1 MNWTFGPGQLVAAAA
16 VVAVGLPAGE
26 AVVREITGHHYDV
39 TALVIPATTPN
50 WPTLLSLRC

>member
-16 VVAVGLPAGE
+16 VVAAGE

-50 WPTLLSLRC
+50 WPTLLSPRC